1 MRTFYAIQH
10 DIEIHRFTAELAR
23 DLWVRDRSQARQADR
38 NDPTIRRLYDWARRN
53 NVPAA
58 WALQGDHTQTTS

>member
-10 DIEIHRFTAELAR
+10 DIEIHRFSSELDR
-23 DLWVRDRSQARQADR
+23 DLWVRDRKRARLATR

-53 NVPAA
+53 KVPEA
-58 WALQGDHTQTTS
+58 WALQGDHR